1 MMKVMMTTIVMMI
14 MVTVKTMLKTATNP
28 TIIGDACNRG
38 ETNRRGPCIEE
49 KKVKNFPDQK
59 YLT

>member
-1 MMKVMMTTIVMMI
+1 MIMMI
-14 MVTVKTMLKTATNP
+14 RVIMMMIMLKTATNP

-49 KKVKNFPDQK
+49 KKVNNFPDQK